1 MGKKPDSTPSAM
13 LSGFLNKAKQN
24 DCARLAESEDE
35 AGHRHLQ
42 VRLTK
47 RDAKRFRCLSD
58 LRDMSIQDALV
69 SAVNAMMAEW
79 NEPPV
84 ANPGARGKRMDQ

>member
-1 MGKKPDSTPSAM
+1 MAKKPDTVTSA
-13 LSGFLNKAKQN
+13 LSGFLNKAREN
-24 DCARLAESEDE
+24 DCAKLAESEDQ

-58 LRDMSIQDALV
+58 TRDMSIQDALV
-69 SAVNAMMAEW
+69 NAVNALLAEW

-84 ANPGARGKRMDQ
+84 ANPGARTKK

>member
-1 MGKKPDSTPSAM
+1 MAKKPDTATSA
-13 LSGFLNKAKQN
+13 LSGFLTKAREH
-24 DCARLAESEDE
+24 DCSKLAEAEDA

-42 VRLTK
+42 VRLTL

-58 LRDMSIQDALV
+58 LRDMSIHDALV
-69 SAVNAMMAEW
+69 NAVNALLTEW

-84 ANPGARGKRMDQ
+84 ANPGARGKK